1 MNSKIK
7 KLAIKYKIYIKY
19 IISGC
24 TGALVNLSTL
34 FILTEFANLYYL
46 LSAIVAFFVSL
57 AVGFNLQKR
66 WTFRNNDKK
75 VFKQVALYFVIT
87 SANLFIN
94 MALLYF
100 LVEKLD
106 VWYMLAQVIIYGSL
120 SIFSFILYKFVVFR
134 DGTREKIESEFYE

>member
-1 MNSKIK
+1 MGEKIK

-19 IISGC
+19 VISGC
-24 TGALVNLSTL
+24 TGAFVNLATL
-34 FILTEFANLYYL
+34 FILTEFANIYYMV
-46 LSAIVAFFVSL
+46 SAVIAFLVSL
-57 AVGFNLQKR
+57 SVGFNLQKR
-66 WTFRNNDKK
+66 WTFQDNNKK

-87 SANLFIN
+87 STNLLIN

-120 SIFSFILYKFVVFR
+120 SVFSFIMYKFLVFKK
-134 DGTREKIESEFYE
+134 EENYE

>member
-7 KLAIKYKIYIKY
+7 ELAIKYKIYIKY

-24 TGALVNLSTL
+24 TGAFVNLATL
-34 FILTEFANLYYL
+34 FILTEFAHVYYL
-46 LSAIVAFFVSL
+46 LSAIAAFFVSL

-66 WTFRNNDKK
+66 WTFRDNNKK
-75 VFKQVALYFVIT
+75 VFKQAALYSIIT

-106 VWYMLAQVIIYGSL
+106 VWYMLAQVVIYGSL
-120 SIFSFILYKFVVFR
+120 SVFSFILYKFLVFR
-134 DGTREKIESEFYE
+134 KV